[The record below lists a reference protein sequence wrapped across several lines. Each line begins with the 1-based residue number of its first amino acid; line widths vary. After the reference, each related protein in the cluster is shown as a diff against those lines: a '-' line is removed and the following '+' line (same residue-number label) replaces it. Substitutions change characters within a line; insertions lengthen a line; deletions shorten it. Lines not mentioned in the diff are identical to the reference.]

1 MRIRLSS
8 LVLCALLACGG
19 NADPTPLAFAG
30 ATTACER
37 LDWARE
43 HAELAESDADEAR
56 RFAGDRCFGVE
67 VSRRVLVVEG
77 PTGAL
82 LPGRGWVRVA
92 TLDAGPLEHHASAEL
107 RRTLGLEPRTEG
119 WVRRSELVE
128 GS

>member
-1 MRIRLSS
+1 MRTRVSALG
-8 LVLCALLACGG
+8 LCALLACSG

-30 ATTACER
+30 AATACER

-43 HAELAESDADEAR
+43 HAGLLESDADEAR
-56 RFAGDRCFGVE
+56 RFAGDRCFSVE
-67 VSRRVLVVEG
+67 ISRPILVVEG

-92 TLDAGPLEHHASAEL
+92 TLDGEPLEHHASAEL

>member
-1 MRIRLSS
+1 MRIRLAA
-8 LVLCALLACGG
+8 LLLCALLGCGG
-19 NADPTPLAFAG
+19 SGDPTPLAVAT

-43 HAELAESDADEAR
+43 HAELLESDVAEAR

-67 VSRRVLVVEG
+67 VSRAVHVVEG
-77 PTGAL
+77 PTSTL

-92 TLDAGPLEHHASAEL
+92 SVDGEPLEHHASAQL

-119 WVRRSELVE
+119 WVRRSDLVE
-128 GS
+128 LP